1 MVNSMKK
8 EVNRA
13 LVAKKKK
20 YQTPVSEEMQVVS
33 VGIMQSV
40 SSTPPTPAPPAPRPR
55 GGKLW

>member
-1 MVNSMKK
+1 MKK

-20 YQTPVSEEMQVVS
+20 YQTPVSEEMQVIS

-55 GGKLW
+55 GGTVWC